1 MSSSPQDSIIH
12 KQCSSICFFFIGIGK
27 FTVLDAALTD
37 GSDVGNNFF
46 LEQSSIGKPRAEE
59 VTKYLAE
66 LNGDVKGLAIVKVS

>member
-1 MSSSPQDSIIH
+1 M
-12 KQCSSICFFFIGIGK
+12 
-27 FTVLDAALTD
+27 LDAALTD

-66 LNGDVKGLAIVKVS
+66 LNGDVKGLAIVKVRHRTL